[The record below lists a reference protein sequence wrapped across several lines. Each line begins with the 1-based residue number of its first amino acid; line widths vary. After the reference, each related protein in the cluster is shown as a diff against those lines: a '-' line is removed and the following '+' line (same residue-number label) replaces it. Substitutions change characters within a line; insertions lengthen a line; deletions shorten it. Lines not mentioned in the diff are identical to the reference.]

1 MMSLIITLLSN
12 AVIVFVLAALLPS
25 ITVKNYGTAFLVA
38 LVVAFLNF
46 IIGWLF
52 RFAFNLVTLYLLETI
67 VSLIVTTIMIKIAD
81 KFFKGFTVKGWIP
94 AFIIALT
101 IAVVNY
107 FI

>member
-1 MMSLIITLLSN
+1 MSLIITLLVN
-12 AVIVFVLAALLPS
+12 ATVVLILAYLLPT

-52 RFAFNLVTLYLLETI
+52 RFAFNLVTLFLLESI
-67 VSLIVTTIMIKIAD
+67 VSLIVTVIMIKIAD
-81 KFFKGFTVKGWIP
+81 KFFKGFEVKGWIP
-94 AFIIALT
+94 AFIIAIT

-107 FI
+107 FL

>member
-1 MMSLIITLLSN
+1 MSLIITLLVN
-12 AVIVFVLAALLPS
+12 ATVVFILAYLLPT

-52 RFAFNLVTLYLLETI
+52 RFAFNLVTLFLLESI
-67 VSLIVTTIMIKIAD
+67 VSLIVTAIMIKIAD
-81 KFFKGFTVKGWIP
+81 KFFKGFEVKGWLP
-94 AFIIALT
+94 AFIIAIT

-107 FI
+107 FL

>member
-1 MMSLIITLLSN
+1 MSLIITLLVN
-12 AVIVFVLAALLPS
+12 ATVVFILAYLLPT

-52 RFAFNLVTLYLLETI
+52 RFAFNLVTLFLLESI
-67 VSLIVTTIMIKIAD
+67 VSLIVTVIMIKIAD
-81 KFFKGFTVKGWIP
+81 KFFKGFEVKGWIP
-94 AFIIALT
+94 AFIIAIT

-107 FI
+107 FL

>member
-1 MMSLIITLLSN
+1 MMNLIIELLVD
-12 AVIVFVLAALLPS
+12 AGIVFLLAYFLPS

-38 LVVAFLNF
+38 VVVAFLNF

-52 RFAFNLVTLYLLETI
+52 RFAFNLVTLFLLESL

-81 KFFKGFTVKGWIP
+81 KFFKGFEVKGWIP
-94 AFIIALT
+94 AFIIALS
-101 IAVVNY
+101 IAVINY